1 MRQLLIFS
9 DSVVKGVMHE
19 NGRYKLCD
27 DHDFTS
33 LNTCGVEAHNYS
45 KMGAT
50 IRTGLEI
57 MQRKLTRCDDQT
69 LILLSFGGNDC
80 DYNWAEIAAD
90 PDGIHMPHTPPEEFV
105 SLYRDAV
112 ALARTSGAEVAAASI
127 VPIEATRY
135 MKTISDGRDAAN
147 ILKWLGDINRLYRW
161 QEYYNH
167 LACAAA
173 ASLGCRMIDV
183 RSAFLQSAC
192 FPSLMSDDGIHPS
205 PAGHALLHKTVYA
218 ALSGTI

>member
-57 MQRKLTRCDDQT
+57 MQRKLTHYDDQT

-90 PDGIHMPHTPPEEFV
+90 PDGIHMPHTPPEEFS

-112 ALARTSGAEVAAASI
+112 AFARASGAEVAAASI
-127 VPIEATRY
+127 VPIEATR
-135 MKTISDGRDAAN
+135 
-147 ILKWLGDINRLYRW
+147 
-161 QEYYNH
+161 
-167 LACAAA
+167 
-173 ASLGCRMIDV
+173 
-183 RSAFLQSAC
+183 
-192 FPSLMSDDGIHPS
+192 
-205 PAGHALLHKTVYA
+205 
-218 ALSGTI
+218 